1 VLEYPQQLKQT
12 ARCKVQDT
20 TILYQGGSGGF
31 LLFYYMLLSGEYIT
45 GLDMDRIEEYIEIQY
60 HTNLASNKK
69 NWKINTEHWPN
80 NTGCKNTPSNKPKLF
95 LFCNPLVPEQLEGV
109 LYTVNDTKILLL
121 YTDLNTQI
129 RMAYNKHAHWFNT
142 WFIELSKRPLNY
154 YTTKQKIR
162 NILKSGRPFNGE
174 ICDPYLFK
182 IRKIFPN
189 IEAVNLRD
197 LIQNYPKNPKQQ
209 WLIDKWLSLHTNKEL
224 RHLL

>member
-1 VLEYPQQLKQT
+1 
-12 ARCKVQDT
+12 VQDT

-31 LLFYYMLLSGEYIT
+31 LFYYYMLLSGEYTT

-60 HTNLASNKK
+60 NTNLANNKK

-95 LFCNPLVPEQLEGV
+95 LFCNPFSLEKLKDV
-109 LYTVNDTKILLL
+109 IYTVSDTKILLL

-129 RMAYNKHAHWFNT
+129 RMAYDKHAHWFNT
-142 WFIELSKRPLNY
+142 CLTELNKTPLN
-154 YTTKQKIR
+154 YTTKQQIR
-162 NILKSGRPFNGE
+162 DILKSGIPFNGK

-182 IRKIFPN
+182 IQKIFPN

-197 LIQNYPKNPKQQ
+197 LIQNYPKNVKQQ

>member
-1 VLEYPQQLKQT
+1 
-12 ARCKVQDT
+12 VQDT

-95 LFCNPLVPEQLEGV
+95 LFCNPLVPEQLEEV
-109 LYTVNDTKILLL
+109 QCIVNDTKILLL

-142 WFIELSKRPLNY
+142 WFIELNKRPLTHNY
-154 YTTKQKIR
+154 YTTKQQIR
-162 NILKSGRPFNGE
+162 KILKSGKPWHGE
-174 ICDPYLFK
+174 ICDPYL
-182 IRKIFPN
+182 IRIQKIFPN
-189 IEAVNLRD
+189 IETVSLRD
-197 LIQNYPKNPKQQ
+197 LIQNYPKNEKQQ
-209 WLIDKWLSLHTNKEL
+209 WLIDRWLLLHTKKEL